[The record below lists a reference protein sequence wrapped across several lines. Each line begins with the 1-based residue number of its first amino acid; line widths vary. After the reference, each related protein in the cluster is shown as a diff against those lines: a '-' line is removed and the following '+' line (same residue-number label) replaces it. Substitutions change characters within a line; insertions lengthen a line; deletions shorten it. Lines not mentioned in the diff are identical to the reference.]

1 MNADKSETK
10 QTENTNEKLPWQ
22 SIPRWAL
29 PILIILTGV
38 VIFFIAQYAA
48 SFLMS
53 LYASIRGWDY
63 QQANSW
69 LTNSV
74 TAQFFFVLFFETIV
88 IGLLYGIFKHYHRSL
103 ATIGLKR
110 PRLVDGA
117 YGLVAYPVYL
127 IIYLAVLAISIHFF
141 PSLNVN
147 QSQNIGF
154 NSVHGTYQLVL
165 TFFSLV
171 ILPPIAEEL
180 LFRGFLFEGLKKSM
194 PVIYAAIITSVIF
207 AAAHLPEGSSGPFWV
222 GALDVF
228 TLSLVLVYLKQK
240 TKTLWPGIVLHALK
254 NMVAF
259 VSLFLLTNR

>member
-1 MNADKSETK
+1 MNRLTKNKQAINTET
-10 QTENTNEKLPWQ
+10 KLPWQ
-22 SIPRWAL
+22 RVPKWLL
-29 PILIILTGV
+29 PVVIILIGV
-38 VIFFIAQYAA
+38 VIFFAAQYAA

-53 LYASIRGWDY
+53 LYALIRGWNY
-63 QQANSW
+63 QQANNW

-74 TAQFFFVLFFETIV
+74 TAQFFFVLFFEAIV
-88 IGLLYGIFKHYHRSL
+88 VGLLYGIFKHYHRSL

-110 PRLVDGA
+110 LKLKDGA
-117 YGLVAYPVYL
+117 YGLIAYPVYL
-127 IIYLAVLAISIHFF
+127 IIYLAALTIFTHLF

-154 NSVHGTYQLVL
+154 TSVHGTYQLVL

-194 PVIYAAIITSVIF
+194 PVIYAGILTSIIF
-207 AAAHLPEGSSGPFWV
+207 AAAHLPEGASGPFWV

-228 TLSLVLVYLKQK
+228 ILSLVLVYLKQK
-240 TKTLWPGIVLHALK
+240 TKSLWPGIFLHAIK

-259 VSLFLLTNR
+259 VSLFLLTSR